1 MDRGTMKYSEALAQA
16 LTRHDLRVM
25 FGVLGDANM
34 HLGDAFTR
42 QQSPGRFVT
51 CAHEAG
57 AVLMAAGFA
66 AVSGKVG
73 LATVTHGAIT
83 NSVGALFEATRGHYP
98 LLLIAGDT
106 SRVDT
111 GNLQNLPH
119 RDIVMPTGAGFVDA
133 RTPETVLVDLERALH
148 DAVSHRRPV
157 VLNVPSDF
165 QLAECEPQP
174 YRVPNLAEASI
185 RPCREVME
193 EVAAALIGSSRP
205 VILAGRGAAGSSEAL
220 RALAERIG
228 APVATTL
235 RAKGL
240 FAGDPFD
247 LGICGTLSSPPAT
260 TAIVNSDCLLV
271 FGASLSPLTTLKG
284 ELLDGKRVVQF
295 DRDPAALGRLSPI
308 DIGVVGGISESARA
322 LIEILDEAE
331 APPAR
336 YRSPELQRGLAQW
349 QAEDRIERTGSAAL
363 DIRDALYRADAVV
376 PGQRSLVIDAGRFA
390 HEALR
395 IMTVDHPTRY
405 VHALNVAQIG
415 MSLSYGVGSA
425 FGGPDRPAVVVMG
438 DGGFMLGGMTEFN
451 TAVRNSVDLIVF
463 VMNDGAYGAEY
474 YRFIAQEMDAS
485 LTTFDWPDLAEVA
498 RSLGGVGITVRELA
512 DFDQVEKEIAQRA
525 RPILVDVHLDKDTI
539 PDPGAH

>member
-34 HLGDAFTR
+34 HLGNAFTR
-42 QQSPGRFVT
+42 QPTPGRFVT

-57 AVLMAAGFA
+57 AVLMAAGYA

-83 NSVGALFEATRGHYP
+83 NSVGALFEATRGGYP
-98 LLLIAGDT
+98 LLLLAGDT
-106 SRVDT
+106 ARVDT

-119 RDIVMPTGAGFVDA
+119 RDIVVPTGAGFVDA
-133 RTPETVLVDLERALH
+133 RAPETVLVDLERALH
-148 DAVSHRRPV
+148 DAITHRRPV

-174 YRVPNLAEASI
+174 YRVPSLAAASI
-185 RPCREVME
+185 RPDREVME
-193 EVAAALIGSSRP
+193 EVAATVIGSSRP
-205 VILAGRGAAGSSEAL
+205 VILAGRGAAGSGQAL

-235 RAKGL
+235 RGKGL
-240 FAGDPFD
+240 FAGDPFE
-247 LGICGTLSSPPAT
+247 LGICGTLASPPAT
-260 TAIVNSDCLLV
+260 TAIVNSDCLLA

-284 ELLDGKRVVQF
+284 ELLAGKRVVQV
-295 DRDPAALGRLSPI
+295 DSDPAALGRLSPI
-308 DIGVVGGISESARA
+308 DIGVVGGIAESAQA

-331 APPAR
+331 APPAH
-336 YRSPELQRGLAQW
+336 YRSAELQRALTQW
-349 QAEDRIERTGSAAL
+349 RAEDRVERGGAGGL

-376 PGQRSLVIDAGRFA
+376 PSRRSLVIDAGRFA

-395 IMTVDHPTRY
+395 IMTVDHPSLY

-415 MSLSYGVGSA
+415 MSLSYGIGSS
-425 FGGPDRPAVVVMG
+425 FGGPDWPAVVVIG

-451 TAVRNSVDLIVF
+451 TAVRNGSDLIVF

-474 YRFIAQEMDAS
+474 YRFVAQEMDTS
-485 LTTFDWPDLAEVA
+485 LTTFAWPDLAEVA
-498 RSLGGVGITVRELA
+498 RSLGGVGLTVRELA
-512 DFDQVEKEIAQRA
+512 DFDQVEKEIAHRE
-525 RPILVDVHLDKDTI
+525 RPILVEVHLDKDAI

>member
-1 MDRGTMKYSEALAQA
+1 MRYSEALAQA
-16 LTRHDLRVM
+16 LSRHDLRVM

-34 HLGDAFTR
+34 HVGDAFTR

-51 CAHEAG
+51 SAHEAG
-57 AVLMAAGFA
+57 AVLMAAGYA
-66 AVSGKVG
+66 AVSGKIG

-83 NSVGALFEATRGHYP
+83 NAIGALFEATRGGYP

-133 RTPETVLVDLERALH
+133 RAPETVLVDLERALH
-148 DAVSHRRPV
+148 DAVSNRRPV
-157 VLNVPSDF
+157 VLNVPADF

-185 RPCREVME
+185 RPGREIME
-193 EVAAALIGSSRP
+193 DVAATLIGSSRP
-205 VILAGRGAAGSSEAL
+205 VILAGRGAAEAASERAL

-235 RAKGL
+235 RGKGL

-247 LGICGTLSSPPAT
+247 LGICGTLASPPAT
-260 TAIVNSDCLLV
+260 TAIVNSDCLLA

-284 ELLDGKRVVQF
+284 ELLAGKRVVQF
-295 DRDPAALGRLSPI
+295 DRDPAALGRLSPV
-308 DIGVVGGISESARA
+308 DIGVVGGVAESAQM

-349 QAEDRIERTGSAAL
+349 QAEDRAERSGPAGI
-363 DIRDALYRADAVV
+363 DIRDALYRADAAV
-376 PGQRSLVIDAGRFA
+376 PRKRSLVIDAGRFA

-395 IMTVDHPTRY
+395 IMSVDHPTRY

-415 MSLSYGVGSA
+415 MSLSYGVGSSV
-425 FGGPDRPAVVVMG
+425 GGPGWPAVVVMG
-438 DGGFMLGGMTEFN
+438 DGGFMLGGLTEFN
-451 TAVRNSVDLIVF
+451 TAVRNKADLIVF

-474 YRFIAQEMDAS
+474 YRFVAQEMDTS

-498 RSLGGVGITVRELA
+498 RSLGGVGITVRELT
-512 DFDQVEKEIAQRA
+512 DFERVEKEIAQRE
-525 RPILVDVHLDKDTI
+525 RPILVDVRLDKDTI

>member
-1 MDRGTMKYSEALAQA
+1 MKYSEALAQA
-16 LTRHDLRVM
+16 LSGHDLRVM

-57 AVLMAAGFA
+57 AVLMAAGYA

-83 NSVGALFEATRGHYP
+83 NAVGALFEATRGRYP

-106 SRVDT
+106 ARVDT

-119 RDIVMPTGAGFVDA
+119 RDIVLPTGAGFVEA
-133 RTPETVLVDLERALH
+133 RAPETVLVDLERALH
-148 DAVSHRRPV
+148 DAISHRRPV

-165 QLAECEPQP
+165 QLAECEPLP
-174 YRVPNLAEASI
+174 YRVPSLAEASI
-185 RPCREVME
+185 TPGREVME
-193 EVAAALIGSSRP
+193 EVAATVIGSSRP
-205 VILAGRGAAGSSEAL
+205 VILAGRGAADAASSQAL

-235 RAKGL
+235 RGKGL

-247 LGICGTLSSPPAT
+247 LGICGTLASPPAT

-284 ELLDGKRVVQF
+284 ELLAGKRVVQF
-295 DRDPAALGRLSPI
+295 DRDPVALGRLSPI
-308 DIGVVGGISESARA
+308 DIGVVGGVAESARA

-331 APPAR
+331 APPTH
-336 YRSPELQRGLAQW
+336 YRSPDLQRGLEQW
-349 QAEDRIERTGSAAL
+349 QAEDRVERSGSAGL
-363 DIRDALYRADAVV
+363 DIRDALHRVDAVV
-376 PGQRSLVIDAGRFA
+376 PRRRSLVIDAGRFA

-395 IMTVDHPTRY
+395 IMTVDHPSRY

-425 FGGPDRPAVVVMG
+425 FGGPDWPAVVVMG
-438 DGGFMLGGMTEFN
+438 DGGFMLGGLAEFN
-451 TAVRNSVDLIVF
+451 TAVRTAADLIVF

-474 YRFIAQEMDAS
+474 YRFVAQEMDTS

-512 DFDQVEKEIAQRA
+512 DFEQVEKEIAQRE
-525 RPILVDVHLDKDTI
+525 RPILVDVHLDKDAI